1 MARNILAIT
10 LCLFLLGGCASIS
23 MNAEDLL
30 VPPRL
35 NQRQTMVEEAL
46 QATVSPS
53 DILYQYPQRGDYR
66 SPFVFFDMDNDGLQE
81 AIVFY
86 THRLEDEMVRA
97 KVLRTWRET
106 FWQ

>member
-10 LCLFLLGGCASIS
+10 LCLFLGGCASIS

-30 VPPRL
+30 VPPPKPEADH
-35 NQRQTMVEEAL
+35 VEEAL

-66 SPFVFFDMDNDGLQE
+66 PCFLDMDNDGRRKPLFFTPT
-81 AIVFY
+81 A
-86 THRLEDEMVRA
+86 
-97 KVLRTWRET
+97 
-106 FWQ
+106 